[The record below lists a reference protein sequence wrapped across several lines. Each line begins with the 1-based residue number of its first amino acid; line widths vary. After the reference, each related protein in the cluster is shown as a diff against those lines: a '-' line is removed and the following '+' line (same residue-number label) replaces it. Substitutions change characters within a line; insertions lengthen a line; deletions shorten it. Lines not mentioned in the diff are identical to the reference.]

1 MGIETTMDRLHH
13 LKYRGMAEAYEEQL
27 AGGSYDGMSF
37 DERFGLLVEGEYL
50 LKKNKK
56 IGLRHRQ
63 AKFAQSSACI
73 ENIDYSHD
81 RGLVKDTVLRLAS
94 CRYIAKKENIV
105 LMGQSDSG
113 KSYLGCALGNAA
125 CRNDIRVRYF
135 RLSDLF
141 AHLGKAD
148 VAGTLSKC
156 FREIAGVALLILD
169 DFLLSVPT
177 IGQIQTLVELLEQRE
192 YAGSTIICTQLNPRD
207 WQKRIDEVIQANC
220 IYSRIV
226 PAAHLIELK
235 GTPMRE
241 KYRFADFEDTD
252 KMQKEDV

>member
-1 MGIETTMDRLHH
+1 MGIETTMDRLYQ
-13 LKYRGMAEAYEEQL
+13 LKCRGMTEAYEEQL
-27 AGGSYDGMSF
+27 SCGSYDGMSF
-37 DERFGLLVEGEYL
+37 DERFGLLVESEYL
-50 LKKNKK
+50 RKKNRK
-56 IGLRHRQ
+56 IGLRNRQ
-63 AKFAQSSACI
+63 AKFAQSGACI

-94 CRYIAKKENIV
+94 CSYVARRENIV
-105 LMGQSDSG
+105 VMGQSDSG

-125 CRNDIRVRYF
+125 CRNDIKVRYF

-141 AHLGKAD
+141 THLDKTDA
-148 VAGTLSKC
+148 AGTLSKG
-156 FREIAGVALLILD
+156 FRELAAVPLLILD

-192 YAGSTIICTQLNPRD
+192 YAGSTIICTQLDPKD
-207 WQKRIDEVIQANC
+207 WQKRIDEAIQANC

-235 GTPMRE
+235 GMPMRE
-241 KYRFADFEDTD
+241 KYRFAGSPDINER
-252 KMQKEDV
+252 